1 MCWQCDHPGRP
12 VQAYLDELNETMMQ
26 HGWAV
31 QYVESDLAP
40 FAYTLGLTRY
50 DLPELLIT
58 GVSAQRAGRLLNGV
72 ARRCVGL
79 GALVPGAQFAVPSGP
94 LIEVVEVDH
103 PDAHLNFAV
112 AFFGR
117 EIRALQ
123 LVWADRRGRWP
134 WAEEFNRDFR
144 GRDTQPVLGMRAP
157 CDLDES
163 G

>member
-1 MCWQCDHPGRP
+1 MCWQCDHPGSSM
-12 VQAYLDELNETMMQ
+12 QDYLDELYETMMQ

-31 QYVESDLAP
+31 QYVEDERAP
-40 FAYTLGLTRY
+40 FAYTLGLTRC

-58 GVSAQRAGRLLNGV
+58 GVSSQRAVRLLNAV
-72 ARRCVGL
+72 ARRSVAR
-79 GALVPGAQFAVPSGP
+79 GAPIPGAQFAIPSGP
-94 LIEVVEVDH
+94 LIEVVQVDH
-103 PDAHLNFAV
+103 PNAHLNFAV
-112 AFFGR
+112 PLLGG

-134 WAEEFNRDFR
+134 WAEEFNN
-144 GRDTQPVLGMRAP
+144 GRATQPVLGLRAP